1 MPTTRTRD
9 RIAANQP
16 RPPPRHSR
24 GVGIGLRPGPLDA
37 GRSGVAG

>member
-9 RIAANQP
+9 RLAANQP

-24 GVGIGLRPGPLDA
+24 RVGIGRPMRISA
-37 GRSGVAG
+37 